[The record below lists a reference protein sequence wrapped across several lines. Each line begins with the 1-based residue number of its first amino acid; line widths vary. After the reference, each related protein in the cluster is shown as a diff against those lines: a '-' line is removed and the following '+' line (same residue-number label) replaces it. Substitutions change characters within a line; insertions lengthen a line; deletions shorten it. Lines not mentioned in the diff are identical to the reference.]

1 MDVVR
6 GAGESQPD
14 PMENFFSAFA
24 IVWRRIFSAFGVRV
38 LACIN
43 VIPYGFGVVGVAGWT
58 GVDGVGEALRS
69 AGEEGRPGQ
78 FVLESDEEDEE
89 DPDVEDPESDMEDRE
104 LLLGVRVNAD
114 PPKRDFAGDV
124 VME

>member
-1 MDVVR
+1 MSPSEEKITSFWVRERWIRLVVRGQVVDVVR

-43 VIPYGFGVVGVAGWT
+43 VMPYGFAVVGVAG
-58 GVDGVGEALRS
+58 
-69 AGEEGRPGQ
+69 
-78 FVLESDEEDEE
+78 
-89 DPDVEDPESDMEDRE
+89 
-104 LLLGVRVNAD
+104 
-114 PPKRDFAGDV
+114 
-124 VME
+124 